1 MRTKYHMISC
11 RMKILV
17 GIIITLLFNGVLS
30 QGKVPPLV
38 ATEFTANFIQNKFN
52 HNGFVVNHTCAG
64 TYYSSYSQQMIRADC
79 TVVDLSSN
87 NHSQPS
93 PLTSFVTISLLDF
106 TKSPPLNTVLSL
118 VNLANKSTC
127 AVYEASWL
135 PPFSATFLRD
145 VNAIYAGN
153 EITEEYGVC
162 EKWTFVLVEFPG
174 PIFTFYFDSFTNLV
188 RYDFYVIGDP
198 EQGNVGVT
206 NKFYNI
212 QTGDKTLLP
221 STIFDGS
228 GKCPQ
233 ESTKGHPTSSLSM
246 KL

>member
-1 MRTKYHMISC
+1 MAIFVVNSVGA
-11 RMKILV
+11 V
-17 GIIITLLFNGVLS
+17 GIAILITALFTGVLS

-52 HNGFVVNHTCAG
+52 HNGFVVNHTCSG
-64 TYYSSYSQQMIRADC
+64 TYYSSYTQQMIRADC

-93 PLTSFVTISLLDF
+93 SLASSVSISLLDF
-106 TKSPPLNTVLSL
+106 TKAPPLNTVLEF
-118 VNLANKSTC
+118 VNLANKPSC

-145 VNAIYAGN
+145 VDAIYAGV

-162 EKWTFVLVEFPG
+162 EKWTFEVSEIPG
-174 PIFTFYFDSFTNLV
+174 PIFTFYFDAFTNLV
-188 RYDFYVIGDP
+188 RYDFFVLGDP
-198 EQGNVGVT
+198 VQGNVGVT
-206 NKFYNI
+206 NKFYNVV
-212 QTGDKTLLP
+212 TGDKSLLP
-221 STIFDGS
+221 PTIFDGS

-233 ESTKGHPTSSLSM
+233 ESTIGNPANSLSM
-246 KL
+246 KF